1 MVYQVHLSREDLQQK
16 FSKLRKLK
24 YNQFRWW
31 RMYDDPKPKLHPRS
45 PLRDRIM
52 NGDFDYPHYKYQ
64 AMWVEHDINDMR
76 ELYKNDSG
84 RYVEESSLLRTR
96 RKRLMEDFE
105 KEENEKLESLV
116 TEFARNFKCSVEQ
129 ARKEMEEF
137 DGTLLELYFHIEEK
151 YKITHMPYPGKRRGR
166 PAKNLATA

>member
-31 RMYDDPKPKLHPRS
+31 RMYDDPKPKLHPRT

-116 TEFARNFKCSVEQ
+116 TEFTRNFKCSVEQ
-129 ARKEMEEF
+129 AQKGNGGIRWYIARIIFPYRRKIQN
-137 DGTLLELYFHIEEK
+137 Y
-151 YKITHMPYPGKRRGR
+151 THALPRKKAR
-166 PAKNLATA
+166 KTS